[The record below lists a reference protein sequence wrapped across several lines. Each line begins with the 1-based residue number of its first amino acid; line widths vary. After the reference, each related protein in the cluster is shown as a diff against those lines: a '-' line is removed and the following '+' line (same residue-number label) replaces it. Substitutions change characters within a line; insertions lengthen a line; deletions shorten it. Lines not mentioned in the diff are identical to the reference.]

1 MIRESS
7 GDVFLYCWVD
17 KADQLLMVVGDQG
30 EGRGSLELVA
40 VLLKQ
45 VLPREVNEDTTIDE
59 LELVA

>member
-1 MIRESS
+1 
-7 GDVFLYCWVD
+7 
-17 KADQLLMVVGDQG
+17 MVVGDQG

>member
-1 MIRESS
+1 MIRESY

-17 KADQLLMVVGDQG
+17 KADQLLMVVEDQG
-30 EGRGSLELVA
+30 EGRGSLELAA

-45 VLPREVNEDTTIDE
+45 VLPRAVDEDTTIDE

>member
-1 MIRESS
+1 MFSY
-7 GDVFLYCWVD
+7 YCWVD
-17 KADQLLMVVGDQG
+17 KADQLLMVVEDQG

-40 VLLKQ
+40 VLSKQ